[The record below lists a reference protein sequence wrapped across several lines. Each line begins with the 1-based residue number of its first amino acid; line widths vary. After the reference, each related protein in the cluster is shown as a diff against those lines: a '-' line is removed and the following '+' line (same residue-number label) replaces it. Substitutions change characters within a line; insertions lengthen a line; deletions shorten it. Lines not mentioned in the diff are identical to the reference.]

1 MTLILVY
8 NDVWWVQVSFVYNMC
23 RIYGRVHEAYRK
35 ILIKFQLSKERIEG
49 SEHKDRRLKATFI
62 GC

>member
-1 MTLILVY
+1 MMYDELKFHLFITSVESM
-8 NDVWWVQVSFVYNMC
+8 D
-23 RIYGRVHEAYRK
+23 RVHEAYRK